1 MATTGSGRSRSG
13 GDRVP
18 RMWSHAATDEV
29 LIPEPALPAQVL
41 HLWHHTRA
49 IGAERALALAVL
61 SQAVTDVQRYRA
73 TRLPHHRPQHDEALA
88 WIASPARDWPF
99 SFANL
104 CDAFNLEVDEARAAL
119 LATTPA
125 AARQAA

>member
-1 MATTGSGRSRSG
+1 MATRHGGRGRGG

-18 RMWSHAATDEV
+18 RMWSHAAGDEV
-29 LIPEPALPAQVL
+29 LVPEPALPAQVL

-73 TRLPHHRPQHDEALA
+73 SRHAQHRPLHDEALA

-99 SFANL
+99 AFENL
-104 CDAFNLEVDEARAAL
+104 CDAFDLDVADTRAAL
-119 LATTPA
+119 LGAP
-125 AARQAA
+125 ARQAA